1 MIQNEKHLANIQ
13 KKAGQALVVFL
24 AAMILLTV
32 LSRAA
37 TNLITPVV
45 TCTAPEKTALE
56 YKVTATGTVK
66 EKQQQAVHTVPGIRV
81 KKVLV
86 SEGDHVSPQDILFEL
101 DTEDLAEKLL
111 LKDREIEKLKLA
123 LKDSREKNSL
133 EQQEKSREQ
142 NRAEEDYSQ
151 TADAADAQV

>member
-81 KKVLV
+81 KKSL
-86 SEGDHVSPQDILFEL
+86 SARGTMFPHRTYCLSWTQRIWQ
-101 DTEDLAEKLL
+101 
-111 LKDREIEKLKLA
+111 
-123 LKDSREKNSL
+123 KNSC
-133 EQQEKSREQ
+133 
-142 NRAEEDYSQ
+142 
-151 TADAADAQV
+151 